1 MAAKRLME
9 KLPDELKDDPDAR
22 LLEKIGNDSAV
33 TMVHL
38 IYRHAAY
45 ESGSKDYEF
54 SRLSVEEHWKAG
66 HDDVV
71 HTLTHPDWQ
80 NRTRPTNGIR
90 VFDLAEK
97 HVREKKS

>member
-1 MAAKRLME
+1 
-9 KLPDELKDDPDAR
+9 
-22 LLEKIGNDSAV
+22 GNDCAV

-45 ESGSKDYEF
+45 ETGSKDYEF

-71 HTLTHPDWQ
+71 ETLKHPEWL

-90 VFDLAEK
+90 IFDLAEQRLRGK
-97 HVREKKS
+97 NHEN